1 MKELYILVDKEIC
14 VACGSCQA
22 WSPDVFS
29 YDEKS
34 CAYNRLDNN
43 TGTKSIPKEI
53 WNDVNHKQYAQIIK
67 KLKEE
72 KRIAYSHKKLTYLDT
87 DYFLENLTETR

>member
-1 MKELYILVDKEIC
+1 IQEL
-14 VACGSCQA
+14 S
-22 WSPDVFS
+22 
-29 YDEKS
+29 
-34 CAYNRLDNN
+34 RLAA
-43 TGTKSIPKEI
+43 TTRETASH
-53 WNDVNHKQYAQIIK
+53 VLK